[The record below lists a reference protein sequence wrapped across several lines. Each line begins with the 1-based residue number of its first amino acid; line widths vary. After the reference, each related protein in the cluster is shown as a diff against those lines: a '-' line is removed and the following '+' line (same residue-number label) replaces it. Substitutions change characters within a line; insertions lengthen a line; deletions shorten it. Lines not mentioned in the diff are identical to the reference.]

1 MTSASDFS
9 HLENISMA
17 TLPLD
22 KGRSLNGSRQRRVF
36 RATGSESI
44 WMDEFEAAQTVARRP
59 SEWSLEPFGGQTYG
73 AVTDPWAVEAR
84 RGSVEPIEDRAN
96 IAVKAW

>member
-1 MTSASDFS
+1 MV
-9 HLENISMA
+9 

-22 KGRSLNGSRQRRVF
+22 QGRSLNGSRQRRVF
-36 RATGSESI
+36 RATGGEST

-59 SEWSLEPFGGQTYG
+59 AEWSLEPFSGQTYG

-84 RGSVEPIEDRAN
+84 RNSVLPIEDRAS
-96 IAVKAW
+96 IPVKAW